1 MTDNHFSVVVIGGG
15 PAGSSAATTLAKAGI
30 DVLVVEQELFPRF
43 HIGESLLPNCNNFL
57 KKLGVW
63 EKVEKSNFVIKR
75 GGQFMSPNKSHLV
88 VNIFSHGL
96 VKGMDMTYQV
106 ERAKF
111 DELLLNHAQDSGSVV
126 WQEHKV
132 NHAQRTR
139 TGWLIEVTDK
149 HQKKIQVNTQW
160 IVDASGRKCVMG
172 RQLKFKRESLPIPGR
187 LAIFNHF
194 KQVHRNR
201 CERGGDTLVIRL
213 QHAWVWFI
221 PLSNGITS
229 VGVVLQSGDEQ
240 LKNKSLKDIFWQKI
254 NESSV
259 AIELM
264 KDAESR
270 EEYKADSDYSY
281 AYESYGVDRVLLAG
295 DAGSFIDPV
304 FSSGICLAL
313 ESGILAADLIQNAL
327 KNPQIEQ
334 QLYSRYTAKLKQN
347 MKKMR
352 QLIEMFYDMR
362 GADILLT
369 PRPILK
375 IPQAVNAVLAGVLNP
390 GWNVRWRLWVFDK
403 IYLRHK
409 KSPLVPVIN
418 WEEASN
424 ATKTNEMAN

>member
-1 MTDNHFSVVVIGGG
+1 MINQFSIVVIGGG
-15 PAGSSAATTLAKAGI
+15 PAGSAAATTLAKAGM

-43 HIGESLLPNCNNFL
+43 HIGESLLPHCNNFL

-63 EKVEKSNFVIKR
+63 EKIEQSNFVIKR

-88 VNIFSHGL
+88 VNIFSQGL

-111 DELLLNHAQDSGSVV
+111 DKLLLDHALESGAVV
-126 WQEHKV
+126 WQEHRV
-132 NHAQRTR
+132 TDVQQIDN
-139 TGWLIEVTDK
+139 GWLVEITDK
-149 HQKKIQVNTQW
+149 HQNKIQVNTQW

-172 RQLKFKRESLPIPGR
+172 RHLKFKRESLPIPGR

-194 KQVHRNR
+194 KQVHRDT

-213 QHAWVWFI
+213 QYAWIWFI

-240 LKNKSLKDIFWQKI
+240 LKNKSLADIFWQKL
-254 NESSV
+254 NESSI
-259 AIELM
+259 ALDLM
-264 KDAESR
+264 QNAETC

-281 AYESYGVDRVLLAG
+281 AYESYGASRVLLAG
-295 DAGSFIDPV
+295 DASSFIDPV

-313 ESGILAADLIQNAL
+313 ESGILAADTIQKAHINSE
-327 KNPQIEQ
+327 NEQ
-334 QLYSRYTAKLKQN
+334 AVYASYTATLKQN
-347 MKKMR
+347 MKRIR
-352 QLIEMFYDMR
+352 QLIDMFYDAR
-362 GADILLT
+362 GVDILLA
-369 PRPILK
+369 PRPLLK

-409 KSPLVPVIN
+409 KSPIVPVID
-418 WEEASN
+418 WEQVSISPQLE
-424 ATKTNEMAN
+424 KTEN